1 MFNKELWYKIIFGLV
16 KKVFISLLSF
26 SGSFETKRL
35 SLNNE
40 PCMTRPTL
48 IDLNPLELNYHLLM
62 VSLDKCHG
70 SCNAVDDLFTKKYAP
85 SKIKNVNVEVVNVI
99 IRINEIKNW

>member
-1 MFNKELWYKIIFGLV
+1 M
-16 KKVFISLLSF
+16 SF
-26 SGSFETKRL
+26 SGSFETKCL

-40 PCMTRPTL
+40 PYMTRPTL

-62 VSLDKCHG
+62 VSLDKCNG

-85 SKIKNVNVEVVNVI
+85 SKTKNVNVEVVNVI